1 LGKKGLTGNRGQQ
14 AANLFSIGGDLS
26 PEAWGW
32 GCKSGNGSWGFN
44 RKFCHKKAQLGQVK
58 QEKGSKGTVPCATR
72 RTNWSNCE
80 CYMVRNSQ
88 PPLPSLGAKR
98 VILGLSVGKGDSEP

>member
-32 GCKSGNGSWGFN
+32 GCKSGNGS
-44 RKFCHKKAQLGQVK
+44 
-58 QEKGSKGTVPCATR
+58 
-72 RTNWSNCE
+72 
-80 CYMVRNSQ
+80 
-88 PPLPSLGAKR
+88 
-98 VILGLSVGKGDSEP
+98 